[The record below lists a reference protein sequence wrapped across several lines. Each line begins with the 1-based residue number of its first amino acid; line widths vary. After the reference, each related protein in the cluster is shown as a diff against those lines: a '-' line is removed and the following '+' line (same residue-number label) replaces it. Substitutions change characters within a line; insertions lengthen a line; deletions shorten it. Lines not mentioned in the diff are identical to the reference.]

1 MMKVGVIGCGNIA
14 DIYFKNSKKYFNNFE
29 IVACADI
36 KEEASKTFAEKYSV
50 RQLSVEDMLADKEV
64 EFIINLTI
72 PNVHYQVSKSILESK
87 KHSYSEKPLSIEF
100 DDGKKLNELAKN
112 NNVYVGCA
120 RYFFRSRYSNS
131 QKTY

>member
-14 DIYFKNSKKYFNNFE
+14 DIYFKNSKQYFNNFE

-36 KEEASKTFAEKYSV
+36 KEEASKSFAEKYNV
-50 RQLSVEDMLADKEV
+50 RQLSVDDILADNEI

-72 PNVHYQVSKSILESK
+72 PNVHYEVSKSILESK

-100 DDGKKLNELAKN
+100 DDGKKLNELAEN
-112 NNVYVGCA
+112 NNV
-120 RYFFRSRYSNS
+120 
-131 QKTY
+131 